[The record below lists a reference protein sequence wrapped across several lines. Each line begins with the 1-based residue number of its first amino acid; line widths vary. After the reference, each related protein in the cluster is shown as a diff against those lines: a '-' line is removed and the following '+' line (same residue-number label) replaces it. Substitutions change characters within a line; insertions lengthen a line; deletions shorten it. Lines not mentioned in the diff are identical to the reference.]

1 MRKTVFLAVTFLLC
15 CSPAIPELKAEG
27 PEQPVEAAKFEY
39 TVGVGDLLEIAILQ
53 PEKMVI
59 AVTVS
64 PDGSVTYPYIGQV
77 AVKGLSLTQIQQ
89 EIQARL
95 SAGYMKYPVVSVSLK
110 ESRSRKFLVYGE
122 VVRPG
127 EYYIDDRTTVLRAIS
142 MSGGFT
148 KFGSS
153 SHVKV
158 LRPRPNKPGYDPIKI
173 NIKAAMNGDAEA
185 DMILQSGDMV
195 VVSEG
200 VF

>member
-1 MRKTVFLAVTFLLC
+1 MRQAVILTMVSLC
-15 CSPAIPELKAEG
+15 FFSSISILKAENTE
-27 PEQPVEAAKFEY
+27 PAAESTKYEY
-39 TVGVGDLLEIAILQ
+39 TVGVADLLEIAILQ

-64 PDGSVTYPYIGQV
+64 PDGSITYPYIGQV
-77 AVKGLSLTQIQQ
+77 AVKGLSLNQIQQ
-89 EIQARL
+89 EIQTRL
-95 SAGYMKYPVVSVSLK
+95 AAGYMKYPVVSVSLK

-127 EYYIDDRTTVLRAIS
+127 EYFIDESTTVLKAIS

-158 LRPRPNKPGYDPIKI
+158 LRPRQDKPGYEPIKV
-173 NIKAAMNGDAEA
+173 NIKAAMNGDPEA
-185 DMILQSGDMV
+185 DILLKTGDMV

>member
-1 MRKTVFLAVTFLLC
+1 MRQAVILTMVSLC
-15 CSPAIPELKAEG
+15 FFSAISSLKAENAE
-27 PEQPVEAAKFEY
+27 PAAESTKYEY
-39 TVGVGDLLEIAILQ
+39 TVGVADLLEIAVLQ

-64 PDGSVTYPYIGQV
+64 PDGSITYPYIGQV
-77 AVKGLSLTQIQQ
+77 AVKGLSLNQIQQ
-89 EIQARL
+89 EIQTRL
-95 SAGYMKYPVVSVSLK
+95 AAGYMKYPVVSVSLK

-127 EYYIDDRTTVLRAIS
+127 EYFIDENTTVLKAIS

-158 LRPRPNKPGYDPIKI
+158 LRPRPDKPGYEPIKV
-173 NIKAAMNGDAEA
+173 NIKAAMNGDPEA
-185 DMILQSGDMV
+185 DILLKTGDMV